1 MKRPF
6 IVSASLT
13 AISIGYRNPSS
24 SFIADAVSPRD
35 TVGGETFKWTEFPIE
50 ESFKTPDGRVGRR
63 GQVQQLVFSG
73 TEKEATVEDFGFDA
87 PIPQS
92 DIDAARQQR
101 EAGLSNYDPEATA
114 VMRIADTLLNCR
126 EVRVANQFQTAGNF
140 SAGRKITLAG
150 NSQFSDYT
158 NSDPIGVISA
168 GMDAT
173 LVFRPTD
180 LAMGRDVW
188 SKLSS
193 HPKLVNAVKGGN
205 TNQGKITP
213 EQFLEIFAGEGLKR
227 IHIGDAWC
235 DISKP
240 GQAPTLRR
248 AWGKHITLF
257 HQNPLANVKG
267 DGGVTFALTAD
278 YGGKIAGRIEDPDI
292 GLQGGFRI
300 RNGERVKE
308 LLMAPDAAYFIQ
320 NAVA

>member
-6 IVSASLT
+6 VVSASLT
-13 AISIGYRNPSS
+13 AISIGYRNPSNS
-24 SFIADAVSPRD
+24 YIADAVSPRD
-35 TVGGETFKWTEFPIE
+35 SVDETFKYTVYPISE
-50 ESFKTPDGRVGRR
+50 AFKVPDGRVGRR

-73 TEKEATVEDFGFDA
+73 DELEATVEDFGFDA
-87 PIPQS
+87 PIPIS
-92 DIDAARQQR
+92 DIETARRQR
-101 EAGLSNYDPEATA
+101 ELGLSNYDPEATA
-114 VMRIADTLLNCR
+114 VMRLGDTLLNCR
-126 EVRVANQFQTAGNF
+126 EVRVANQFQNAANF
-140 SAGRKITLAG
+140 AVGRKTTLAG

-168 GMDAT
+168 GFDAT

-180 LAMGRDVW
+180 MAMGRDVW
-188 SKLSS
+188 SKLNS

-213 EQFLEIFAGEGLKR
+213 EQFVEIFAGEGLQR
-227 IHIGDAWC
+227 LHIGDAWC
-235 DISKP
+235 DVSKP

-267 DGGVTFALTAD
+267 DGGVTFAMTAD
-278 YGGKIAGRIEDPDI
+278 CGGKIAGRIEDPDI
-292 GLQGGFRI
+292 GLQGGYRI
-300 RNGERVKE
+300 RNGERLKE
-308 LLMAPDAAYFIQ
+308 LLLAPDVGYFIQ